1 MKRRKK
7 QKKTKKEN
15 EEEEEKQTQIRARAP
30 TSRQELPQ
38 RKRQPSA
45 QLPRPPLHVP
55 RRDSDYNPN
64 TGSQIS
70 KQRILISLEA
80 HPGVLNSS
88 LILRGPFLASSYSLP
103 WD

>member
-7 QKKTKKEN
+7 QKTKKEN
-15 EEEEEKQTQIRARAP
+15 EEEDKNKRKYAHVLPPHAKSSRNANDSRAP
-30 TSRQELPQ
+30 SCP
-38 RKRQPSA
+38 A
-45 QLPRPPLHVP
+45 PPLHVP